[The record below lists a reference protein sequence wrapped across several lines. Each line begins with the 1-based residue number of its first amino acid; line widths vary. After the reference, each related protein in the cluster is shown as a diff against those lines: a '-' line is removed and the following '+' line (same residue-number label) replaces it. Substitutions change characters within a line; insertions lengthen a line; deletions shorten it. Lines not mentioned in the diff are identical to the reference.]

1 MSYKKHLQEERMT
14 KRTNNRMGVGAVL
27 AAVAGLALV
36 AGPAQGQSWPT
47 RPITVVV
54 PFAAGG
60 GTDAFARPLAVQ
72 LDAQLGQRVLIEN
85 RAGAG
90 GTVGASAASK
100 AQPDGYTFFMGAA
113 HHAIAPAIYP
123 KLDYNLETDFI
134 PIGLVARP
142 PQVIVVHP
150 KVPAKTLAELIAFAK
165 ANPDKLNY
173 ASAGAGTT
181 HHLAGELFKSLT
193 KTQIRH
199 LPYRGAG
206 PAMQDLVAGH
216 VDMEFDGL
224 GTSASQIQGGALR
237 ALAVA
242 APQRS
247 PAIPDV
253 PTAAEAGLANFEV
266 STWYALFA
274 PKNTPPEIIARV
286 TKELTTALQSPA
298 IQAAWAR
305 NGSDVPNVTGAE
317 FGAFVKSEIA
327 RWGKV
332 VKEADVKLE

>member
-1 MSYKKHLQEERMT
+1 M
-14 KRTNNRMGVGAVL
+14 
-27 AAVAGLALV
+27 
-36 AGPAQGQSWPT
+36 
-47 RPITVVV
+47 
-54 PFAAGG
+54 
-60 GTDAFARPLAVQ
+60 
-72 LDAQLGQRVLIEN
+72 
-85 RAGAG
+85 
-90 GTVGASAASK
+90 ASK

-123 KLDYNLETDFI
+123 KLDYDLEKDFI
-134 PIGLVARP
+134 PIGLVSRP
-142 PQVIVVHP
+142 PQVVVVNP
-150 KVPAKTLAELIAFAK
+150 KVQAKTLAELIAYAK

-181 HHLAGELFKSLT
+181 HHLAGELFKLLT

-216 VDMEFDGL
+216 VDIMFDGL
-224 GTSASQIQGGALR
+224 GSSANQIQGGTLR

-242 APQRS
+242 APEKS
-247 PAIPDV
+247 PAIKDV
-253 PTAAEAGLANFEV
+253 PTAAEAGLTGYEV
-266 STWYALFA
+266 STWYALWA
-274 PKNTPPEIIARV
+274 PKNTPPEIVARM
-286 TKELTTALQSPA
+286 TKELTTALQNPA

-317 FGAFVKSEIA
+317 FGKFVHSEIA